1 MLSELFIAFQNILNY
16 VVELMSSFGYAG
28 IFVLMAIESS
38 FIPFPSEIVLVPAG
52 ILVKRGQMN
61 FFIVMLAGVLG
72 SLAGALINYY
82 LAYFLGRK
90 SVNLLIKKYGKIF
103 FLDEASLIKTD
114 VFFKN
119 HGEITN
125 FIGRLIPLIRQLIS
139 LPAGFAKM
147 NIFKFS
153 FYTVLGAGIWSFI
166 LIALGYWFE
175 DNIELIHE
183 NLYYI
188 TLLLILLSL
197 IIIIIYIIY
206 MRRKRLWNTAFLED

>member
-1 MLSELFIAFQNILNY
+1 MLTELFVIFKNILNY
-16 VVELMSSFGYAG
+16 VVELMSSLGYVG
-28 IFVLMAIESS
+28 IFMLMAIESS
-38 FIPFPSEIVLVPAG
+38 FVPFPSELVLIPAG
-52 ILVKRGQMN
+52 ILIKRGYMN
-61 FFIVMLAGVLG
+61 FFIVLLASVLG
-72 SLAGALINYY
+72 SLAGALLNYY

-90 SVNLLIKKYGKIF
+90 SVNALIKRYGKIL
-103 FLDEASLIKTD
+103 FLDEMSLAKTD
-114 VFFKN
+114 AFFKN

-139 LPAGFAKM
+139 LPAGFARM

-153 FYTVLGAGIWSFI
+153 FYTVLGATIWSFI
-166 LIALGYWFE
+166 LIMLGYWFE

-197 IIIIIYIIY
+197 IIVIIYVINLK
-206 MRRKRLWNTAFLED
+206 RRRRSPRKSN